1 MIFIHYTINKLKPYL
16 AILCV
21 LLTLSISSTFASSI
35 NDAPLMSIDYY
46 LSVAENA
53 DDNWDKFQSTAFIES
68 AISRIDAIENSTDR
82 IKFLNTL
89 AKAYSKH
96 EIVLASLKLNEKALK
111 EAEKDADNE
120 EQIAIQLEH
129 LAKTLR
135 KLAHYDRALA
145 YSLKALEIQ
154 RRYNNENRITSLIS
168 NISIIYRRLSH
179 YDKALTYATELMTI
193 QEERGNINGMASA
206 YNTTGLVYSN
216 MENNV
221 QSRSY
226 FERTLALDKNS
237 VTAKNQ
243 ASALRALSD
252 VYKKDKQ
259 NYTALKFANQALA
272 LYQGIG
278 SISGSESVYRS
289 IGKIYQQLGETDN
302 ALQNF
307 ELALKQAKKIKN
319 SWSEGD
325 ALTKIGRLIVDSNP
339 KKAMDYANESLTI
352 GEETQSKSLQL
363 DSYEVLAQASSNL
376 KNYEQANK
384 YLLKQ
389 YRLAIEISEDDISRR
404 IAELQVIRETKNRE
418 MEIEKLK
425 FNAKIREMEL
435 QNTTSELKLLNDR
448 NIIAALELS
457 KERSIK
463 IIFIFISLFVFLI
476 LAFLIYRYKFI
487 NQKNRSPSEQDTSK
501 NDTL

>member
-1 MIFIHYTINKLKPYL
+1 MVFIHSITNRLTSCL
-16 AILCV
+16 TILC
-21 LLTLSISSTFASSI
+21 LLLALSIANTFASST
-35 NDAPLMSIDYY
+35 NNTPRVSIDYY
-46 LSVAENA
+46 LSIAKNANENREE
-53 DDNWDKFQSTAFIES
+53 FESPEFIEN

-96 EIVLASLKLNEKALK
+96 EITLTTLKLNEKALK
-111 EAEKDADNE
+111 EAEKNSDNE
-120 EQIAIQLEH
+120 EQIAIQLEY

-135 KLAHYDRALA
+135 QLAHYNSALEH
-145 YSLKALEIQ
+145 SLKALEIQ
-154 RRYNNENRITSLIS
+154 REYNNESRITSLIS

-193 QEERGNINGMASA
+193 QEKRGDINGMASS
-206 YNTTGLVYSN
+206 YNTTGLIYSN
-216 MENNV
+216 MENNI

-226 FERTLALDKNS
+226 FERTLALDKNMVS
-237 VTAKNQ
+237 AKNQ
-243 ASALRALSD
+243 ASALRALAD

-272 LYQGIG
+272 LYQSIG

-289 IGKIYQQLGETDN
+289 IGKIYQQLGETNN
-302 ALQNF
+302 ALENF

-325 ALTKIGRLIVDSNP
+325 ALIKIGRLIVDTNP
-339 KKAMDYANESLTI
+339 KKAMDYAKESLTI
-352 GEETQSKSLQL
+352 GEKTQSKSLQL

-376 KNYEQANK
+376 KNHEQANK

-435 QNTTSELKLLNDR
+435 QNTTSELKLLNDQ

-463 IIFIFISLFVFLI
+463 IIFISISLFILLA
-476 LAFLIYRYKFI
+476 LAFLIYHYRGI
-487 NQKNRSPSEQDTSK
+487 NQKQRSPDK
-501 NDTL
+501 

>member
-1 MIFIHYTINKLKPYL
+1 MLL
-16 AILCV
+16 A
-21 LLTLSISSTFASSI
+21 LSIQSTFASSL
-35 NDAPLMSIDYY
+35 NDTPLISIDHY
-46 LSVAENA
+46 LSIAKNA
-53 DDNWDKFQSTAFIES
+53 DENWEEFQSSAFIEN
-68 AISRIDAIENSTDR
+68 AIRRIDAIENSTDR

-96 EIVLASLKLNEKALK
+96 EITLVSLKLNEKALK
-111 EAEKDADNE
+111 EAEKNTDDDQ
-120 EQIAIQLEH
+120 QIAIQLEN

-135 KLAHYDRALA
+135 QLAHYDSALD

-154 RRYNNENRITSLIS
+154 RRHNNENRMTSLIS

-193 QEERGNINGMASA
+193 QEKRGDINGMASA
-206 YNTTGLVYSN
+206 YNTTGLIYSN

-226 FERTLALDKNS
+226 FERTLALDENA
-237 VTAKNQ
+237 VNAKNR
-243 ASALRALSD
+243 ASALRALAD

-272 LYQGIG
+272 LYQ
-278 SISGSESVYRS
+278 SIDSTSGTESVYRT
-289 IGKIYQQLGETDN
+289 IGKIYQQLGETNN

-307 ELALKQAKKIKN
+307 ELALQQARKIKN

-325 ALTKIGRLIVDSNP
+325 ALIKIGQLIVDTEP
-339 KKAMDYANESLTI
+339 KKAMDYAKKSLTI
-352 GEETQSKSLQL
+352 GEKTQSKSLQL
-363 DSYEVLAQASSNL
+363 DSYEVLATASSNL
-376 KNYEQANK
+376 KNHEQANK

-389 YRLAIEISEDDISRR
+389 YRLAIEISEDDISKR

-435 QNTTSELKLLNDR
+435 KNTTSELKLLNDR

-463 IIFIFISLFVFLI
+463 IIFIFISLFIFLT
-476 LAFLIYRYKFI
+476 LAFLVYRYKI
-487 NQKNRSPSEQDTSK
+487 ANQDK
-501 NDTL
+501 

>member
-1 MIFIHYTINKLKPYL
+1 MIFTHHITHELKPYL

-21 LLTLSISSTFASSI
+21 LLTLTTHNTVASST
-35 NDAPLMSIDYY
+35 NDTQLMSIDYY
-46 LSVAENA
+46 LAIAKDAENY
-53 DDNWDKFQSTAFIES
+53 WDEFQSTAFIEN
-68 AISRIDAIENSTDR
+68 AIQRIDLIENRKDR

-96 EIVLASLKLNEKALK
+96 ETILKSLKLNEKALK
-111 EAEKDADNE
+111 EAKKNTENEK
-120 EQIAIQLEH
+120 QIAIQLEY

-135 KLAHYDRALA
+135 QLAHYDNALTH
-145 YSLKALEIQ
+145 SLKALEIQ
-154 RRYNNENRITSLIS
+154 RRHNNENRITSLIS
-168 NISIIYRRLSH
+168 NISIIYRRLSQ
-179 YDKALTYATELMTI
+179 YDKALNYATELMAI
-193 QEERGNINGMASA
+193 QERREDTNGMASA
-206 YNTTGLVYSN
+206 YNTTGLIYSN
-216 MENNV
+216 MENNI
-221 QSRSY
+221 QSKSY

-237 VTAKNQ
+237 VTDKNR

-302 ALQNF
+302 ALKNF
-307 ELALKQAKKIKN
+307 ELALNQAREIKN

-325 ALTKIGRLIVDSNP
+325 ALIKIGRLIVDTNP
-339 KKAMDYANESLTI
+339 KKAMNYAEKSLTI
-352 GEETQSKSLQL
+352 GEKTQSKSLQL

-376 KNYEQANK
+376 KNHEQANK
-384 YLLKQ
+384 YLLTQ

-418 MEIEKLK
+418 IEIEKLK
-425 FNAKIREMEL
+425 FNAKVQEMEL

-448 NIIAALELS
+448 NIIAALQLS

-463 IIFIFISLFVFLI
+463 IIFIFISLFIFLI
-476 LAFLIYRYKFI
+476 LAFLVYRYKL
-487 NQKNRSPSEQDTSK
+487 TSQNK
-501 NDTL
+501 QFPNE

>member
-1 MIFIHYTINKLKPYL
+1 MIFIHHIIHKLKSYL
-16 AILCV
+16 TIACV
-21 LLTLSISSTFASSI
+21 LLTLSIHSTVASSTT
-35 NDAPLMSIDYY
+35 DTPLMPIDYY
-46 LSVAENA
+46 LSIAKDAEN
-53 DDNWDKFQSTAFIES
+53 NWDEFQSTAFIEN
-68 AISRIDAIENSTDR
+68 AIRRIDTIEKSTDR

-96 EIVLASLKLNEKALK
+96 EITLKSLKLNEKALK
-111 EAEKDADNE
+111 EAEKNTDDE
-120 EQIAIQLEH
+120 EQIAIQLEY

-135 KLAHYDRALA
+135 QLAFYENALT
-145 YSLKALEIQ
+145 YSLKALDIQ
-154 RRYNNENRITSLIS
+154 RQHNNENRITSLIS
-168 NISIIYRRLSH
+168 NISIIYRRLSY
-179 YDKALTYATELMTI
+179 YDKALIYATELMTI
-193 QEERGNINGMASA
+193 QERRGNINGMASA
-206 YNTTGLVYSN
+206 YNTTGLIYSN
-216 MENNV
+216 MEKNI
-221 QSRSY
+221 QSKSY

-237 VTAKNQ
+237 VTAKNR

-259 NYTALKFANQALA
+259 NYTALKFANQALT

-302 ALQNF
+302 ALKNF
-307 ELALKQAKKIKN
+307 ELALNQSIKIKS

-325 ALTKIGRLIVDSNP
+325 ALIKIGRLFVDTNP
-339 KKAMDYANESLTI
+339 KKAMDYAEKSLAI
-352 GEETQSKSLQL
+352 GDKTQSKSLQL

-376 KNYEQANK
+376 KNHEQANK

-404 IAELQVIRETKNRE
+404 IAELQVIRETKDRE
-418 MEIEKLK
+418 IEIEKLK
-425 FNAKIREMEL
+425 LNAKIREVEL
-435 QNTTSELKLLNDR
+435 QNTTSKLKLLNDR

-463 IIFIFISLFVFLI
+463 IIFAFISVFIFLT
-476 LAFLIYRYKFI
+476 LAFLVYRYKPA
-487 NQKNRSPSEQDTSK
+487 NQDKQLPK
-501 NDTL
+501 K

>member
-1 MIFIHYTINKLKPYL
+1 MVFIRNITNRFTSCLT
-16 AILCV
+16 ILC
-21 LLTLSISSTFASSI
+21 LLLALSIASAFASNI
-35 NDAPLMSIDYY
+35 NNTPLVSIDYY
-46 LSVAENA
+46 LSIAKNA
-53 DDNWDKFQSTAFIES
+53 DENWEEFQSPEFIEN

-96 EIVLASLKLNEKALK
+96 EIILTSLKLNEKALK
-111 EAEKDADNE
+111 EAEKNTDDE
-120 EQIAIQLEH
+120 EQIAIQLEY

-135 KLAHYDRALA
+135 QLAHYDSALT

-154 RRYNNENRITSLIS
+154 RKYNNENRIASLIN

-193 QEERGNINGMASA
+193 QENRGDLNSMASA
-206 YNTTGLVYSN
+206 YNTTGLIYSN
-216 MENNV
+216 MENNI

-226 FERTLALDKNS
+226 FERTLALDKNAVS
-237 VTAKNQ
+237 PKNQ
-243 ASALRALSD
+243 ASALRALAD

-272 LYQGIG
+272 LYQDIG

-289 IGKIYQQLGETDN
+289 IGKIYQQLGETDK
-302 ALQNF
+302 ALENF

-325 ALTKIGRLIVDSNP
+325 ALIKIGRLIVDTNP
-339 KKAMDYANESLTI
+339 QKAMDYANESLTI
-352 GEETQSKSLQL
+352 GEKTQSKSLQL

-376 KNYEQANK
+376 KNHEQANK

-435 QNTTSELKLLNDR
+435 QNTTSELKLLNDK

-457 KERSIK
+457 KERSMK
-463 IIFIFISLFVFLI
+463 IIFISISLFVFLA
-476 LAFLIYRYKFI
+476 LTFLIYHYRRI
-487 NQKNRSPSEQDTSK
+487 NQKQHSPDE
-501 NDTL
+501 